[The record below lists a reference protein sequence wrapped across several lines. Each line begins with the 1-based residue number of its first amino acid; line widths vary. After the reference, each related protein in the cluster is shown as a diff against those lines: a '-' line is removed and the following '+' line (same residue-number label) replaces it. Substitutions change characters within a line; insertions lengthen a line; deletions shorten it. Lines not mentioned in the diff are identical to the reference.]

1 VTGKAVVVGDRRIA
15 DGLVG
20 AGYELVDAIGPDV
33 NVVVHAVA
41 PAAPAPLL
49 DMDDDAFAAAAL
61 DPVYATVRTLQ
72 AAVRDGGRPLRVLV
86 VVPSEGL
93 VGAADHVA
101 ACTAGEA
108 QRALAKGAAR
118 TWGRDD
124 VTVNVLAVPMASE
137 AQVRTA
143 ALPAGDDVPNI
154 DIVANALLLL
164 SDAADRTTGVT
175 LVADGG
181 TTMLP

>member
-1 VTGKAVVVGDRRIA
+1 VTKAVVVGGDARFV
-15 DGLVG
+15 DGLSG
-20 AGYELVDAIGPDV
+20 AGYEVVDAITTDV
-33 NVVVHAVA
+33 TVVVHA
-41 PAAPAPLL
+41 AAPAPPMALMA
-49 DMDDDAFAAAAL
+49 MDDDAWSAAAL
-61 DPVYATVRTLQ
+61 DPVAATTRTLQ
-72 AAVRDGGRPLRVLV
+72 AAVRDGGRPMRILV

-93 VGAADHVA
+93 VGASGHVA

-118 TWGRDD
+118 TWGGDD

-143 ALPAGDDVPNI
+143 ALPPGDDV
-154 DIVANALLLL
+154 VANALWLL
-164 SDAADRTTGVT
+164 SDGARRTTGVT
-175 LVADGG
+175 IVADGG